1 MDKIPVDRPKKRVI
15 IILLLTVL
23 VLAGAGAFFFIHK
36 NKTSKPSAK
45 YIHSKINFNI
55 TVDNCK
61 KRKDDLAQTDLS
73 KIDALNAAKILS
85 QRANCYYELGDFKNA
100 LATYQEMQNFCK
112 KQSEDLRCG
121 QVAGNGIQVSKDAL
135 GKNNG
140 AQVR

>member
-55 TVDNCK
+55 TVDK

-85 QRANCYYELGDFKNA
+85 QRANCYFELGDFKNA
-100 LATYQEMQNFCK
+100 LASYQEMQNYCK